1 MKDDIR
7 KYARIGLVH
16 HMLFPDSHLD
26 AAKHA
31 ETLAAFAA
39 RTDIETFDCCL
50 PYAEEFRKQ
59 MVPAV
64 RDCGKTVCF
73 AIHFFPLRLLPLA
86 AKTPVAKAQT
96 WMLID
101 DMIEQAVSIG
111 AEGFIFGSGIP
122 PFFDA
127 KADDFAAFDDFCLEL
142 CEKLAPHRISAMLE
156 PFDMDVDKKFLYGP
170 IDDCVKLAERIT
182 KHYSNF
188 GFELDMA
195 HLPLMREGFASAIER
210 TAPFLKRVHLG
221 NCVLKDRSNPR
232 WGDTH
237 PPMGFPGG
245 EIDVPECAEILNA
258 LYETGFLSETKRGN
272 LVVEMTPFPGRSVDF
287 TVADCFERLNKAW
300 ELV

>member
-101 DMIEQAVSIG
+101 DMGNYARMGRPNAAGGTAVKDGVRS
-111 AEGFIFGSGIP
+111 SG
-122 PFFDA
+122 
-127 KADDFAAFDDFCLEL
+127 
-142 CEKLAPHRISAMLE
+142 
-156 PFDMDVDKKFLYGP
+156 
-170 IDDCVKLAERIT
+170 
-182 KHYSNF
+182 
-188 GFELDMA
+188 
-195 HLPLMREGFASAIER
+195 
-210 TAPFLKRVHLG
+210 
-221 NCVLKDRSNPR
+221 
-232 WGDTH
+232 
-237 PPMGFPGG
+237 
-245 EIDVPECAEILNA
+245 
-258 LYETGFLSETKRGN
+258 
-272 LVVEMTPFPGRSVDF
+272 
-287 TVADCFERLNKAW
+287 
-300 ELV
+300 